1 MLSTRENPKIDFS
14 VNQNRLFS
22 KVFWEIQ
29 KADRRYVVVYGGASS
44 SKSYSVHQ
52 AELIKIMHKTEK
64 GDTLFIRKNGAD
76 IRESCFKLLEKLI
89 KAYGLGKYFRLLF
102 SNDQRKIIYTPTGRA
117 IIFKGIDDSEK
128 LKSIVGVK
136 RIVIEEANQLNFE
149 DFMELD
155 RRARGLEGIQL
166 TLILN
171 PIVETHWIKLKFCDA
186 GAPYLD
192 RTNVFRFTYKDN
204 VNLKGESFL
213 TQADID
219 TLESL
224 ISISPNNYRVY
235 ALGEWGMPE
244 VQRPYVYNFNQQRTI
259 STEAKFNPAL
269 PIHFSIDFNV
279 EPFVCICAH
288 IWGDSNG
295 MHYHIFKELVIE
307 KNGDVYKML
316 ELIAATFTL
325 QQLAM
330 AVFTG
335 DAMQR
340 KREITQRNNLDAW
353 RIIDAQLKLGRRL
366 MVPRANPSVKDNRHL
381 VNAICAFHPDLKINP
396 ECKKLIYDLQFV
408 EADEQGDII
417 KRNRNKEEQ
426 RSDALDTFRYQC
438 NTHLRDFYERMRHYG
453 KTLPQVPAR

>member
-1 MLSTRENPKIDFS
+1 MLQINEPYLPYLDNRSRYLHLWGGSGSGKSVFAVQKIIS
-14 VNQNRLFS
+14 RVWSEAPHRILCVR
-22 KVFWEIQ
+22 KV
-29 KADRRYVVVYGGASS
+29 ANTLRSS
-44 SKSYSVHQ
+44 IFQ
-52 AELIKIMHKTEK
+52 LIKDQLSEAGLMPWFEINKSEMRFTHKQ
-64 GDTLFIRKNGAD
+64 NGNE
-76 IRESCFKLLEKLI
+76 ILLV
-89 KAYGLGKYFRLLF
+89 GL
-102 SNDQRKIIYTPTGRA
+102 
-117 IIFKGIDDSEK
+117 DDVER
-128 LKSIVGVK
+128 LKSITG
-136 RIVIEEANQLNFE
+136 ISSIWLEEAT
-149 DFMELD
+149 ELTEPEFD
-155 RRARGLEGIQL
+155 QIDLRLRGESPNYKQI
-166 TLILN
+166 IFSYN
-171 PIVETHWIKLKFCDA
+171 PVDENHWIKKRFHDA
-186 GAPYLD
+186 PDSNFALL
-192 RTNVFRFTYKDN
+192 RTTFRDNAFIDDEYKGILEQKAL
-204 VNLKGESFL
+204 VN
-213 TQADID
+213 
-219 TLESL
+219 
-224 ISISPNNYRVY
+224 PNMYRIY
-235 ALGEWGMPE
+235 FMGEWGKEE

-259 STEAKFNPAL
+259 STLAKFNPAL

-353 RIIDAQLKLGRRL
+353 RIIDTQLKLGRRL